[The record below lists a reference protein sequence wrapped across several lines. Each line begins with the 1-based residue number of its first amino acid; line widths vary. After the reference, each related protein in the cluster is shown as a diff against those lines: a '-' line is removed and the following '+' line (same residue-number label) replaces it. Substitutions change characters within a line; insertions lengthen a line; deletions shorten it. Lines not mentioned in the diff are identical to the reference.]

1 MSYVSIWKPVNDRIV
16 QASHGT
22 KNEIIGLLIGRLE
35 DDAII
40 IEESVTGEFSAEPHR
55 VTLPSAALA
64 KIADALVTGRVK
76 GNIVGWYHSHTEG
89 GVFFSETDVATQ
101 RKLQQFSSLI
111 AGMVVDTQT
120 GEVGFFRVDP
130 QTGKAVR
137 LSADKIKVYT
147 ELSEAIPPEAKA
159 KPPKPRMPT
168 PAVEVRRTVVEPWQP
183 TSRLILSVVLIALLA
198 SLAVVGVILYRGA
211 YSPTL
216 TISHTPIPTAT
227 IGTPI
232 DVRANVTGP
241 VHNVTLTY
249 APTGS
254 DSFTRVLMNSIA
266 PGEYGY
272 TISGAQVA
280 TNIAYNIVAADTAG
294 NKVSTNT
301 NYIAVAD
308 FNIIPQ
314 SAILTIYR
322 NSTNRYVSELG
333 LLLINSFAQPLLFSA
348 SGAPQGMEVT
358 FSPNPA
364 PSGTTKVEMSIAATP
379 NAPNGT
385 SSVAISA
392 AYTPKGSPAV
402 TRQTTISITVADF
415 DLEITPSSSTVF
427 AGSSTTFTLT
437 LTLQKGFG
445 DPVAIRLIG
454 LPQGATSQLTASNP
468 AVLGGGPGTTTIS
481 LQITVPTSTKS
492 GTYGIVVSAT
502 GAGVVHSR
510 TVQLTVR

>member
-1 MSYVSIWKPVNDRIV
+1 MSIWKPVNDSIV
-16 QASHGT
+16 QASRGT
-22 KNEIIGLLIGRLE
+22 KNEIIGLLIGRLQ

-40 IEESVTGEFSAEPHR
+40 IEDSVTGEFSAEPHR
-55 VTLPSAALA
+55 VTLSSTALA
-64 KIADALVTGRVK
+64 KIADALVTGRMK

-111 AGMVVDTQT
+111 TGMVVDTQT
-120 GEVGFFRVDP
+120 GEVGYFRVDP

-137 LSADKIKVYT
+137 LPAEKIKVYT

-168 PAVEVRRTVVEPWQP
+168 PTVEVRRTVVEPWQP
-183 TSRLILSVVLIALLA
+183 TSRLILSIVLIALLA
-198 SLAVVGVILYRGA
+198 SLAVVGAILYRGA

-216 TISHTPIPTAT
+216 TINYTPIPTAT

-232 DVRANVTGP
+232 DVRANITGP
-241 VHNVTLTY
+241 VHNVTLAY

-272 TISGAQVA
+272 TIPGAQVT

-301 NYIAVAD
+301 YYIAVAD
-308 FNIIPQ
+308 FKILPQ
-314 SAILTIYR
+314 SATFTVYR
-322 NSTNRYVSELG
+322 NSTNPFVSELG
-333 LLLINSFAQPLLFSA
+333 LLPINGFTQLLLLSA
-348 SGAPQGMEVT
+348 TGVPEGMEIT
-358 FSPNPA
+358 FSPNSA
-364 PSGTTKVEMSIAATP
+364 PSGTTNVEMTIAASP
-379 NAPNGT
+379 NTPNGT

-392 AYTPKGSPAV
+392 TYVPPASPAV
-402 TRQTTISITVADF
+402 VRQTTLTVTVADF
-415 DLEITPSSSTVF
+415 DLQVTPRSSDLS
-427 AGSSTTFTLT
+427 AGSSTTLTLT
-437 LTLQKGFG
+437 LTLEKGFV
-445 DPVAIRLIG
+445 DPVTINVLG
-454 LPQGATSQLTASNP
+454 LPPGAKWQLSTNNAT
-468 AVLGGGPGTTTIS
+468 VLGGGAGTATRT
-481 LQITVPTSTKS
+481 LQITVATFTKR
-492 GTYGIVVSAT
+492 GTYAITIGAS